1 MPPSSTLEINVLN
14 IRSIIRPKFPA
25 PHSWLKP
32 VQDQFLGTLVQF
44 HRQAAA
50 GKALAEIIQQL
61 PKNLTRCFHV
71 QQLEMH
77 HLRQAVHEVR
87 PQAPAPH
94 HPVAATLPRL
104 AAIGSH
110 QTAQVL
116 PFRAATSRLRFW
128 ATVVVTEARPVHSG
142 HGHPSKGLAVQLW
155 CNFSMRKR
163 AYLKNSVPICAHRSS

>member
-1 MPPSSTLEINVLN
+1 
-14 IRSIIRPKFPA
+14 
-25 PHSWLKP
+25 
-32 VQDQFLGTLVQF
+32 
-44 HRQAAA
+44 
-50 GKALAEIIQQL
+50 
-61 PKNLTRCFHV
+61 
-71 QQLEMH
+71 MH